1 MKSRTHQQWRELF
14 KQQADGELSVAAFCK
29 EHGIG
34 QSYFYKRKSDL
45 AVKNNERPTN
55 NFIKLKSQ
63 KKNITPVSSSIKLQ
77 YQQIRLMLPT
87 SISPGWLAEFIKAL
101 A

>member
-14 KQQADGELSVAAFCK
+14 KQQADGNLSVAAFCK
-29 EHGIG
+29 AHKIG

-45 AVKNNERPTN
+45 KIETKDLPS
-55 NFIKLKSQ
+55 NFIKVKPPT
-63 KKNITPVSSSIKLQ
+63 KNHVQAQSIKIQ
-77 YQQIRLMLPT
+77 YKQTRL
-87 SISPGWLAEFIKAL
+87 SIPPNISASWLADFVKAL

>member
-14 KQQADGELSVAAFCK
+14 KQQVDGNLSVAAFCK
-29 EHGIG
+29 EHSIG

-45 AVKNNERPTN
+45 AVKSDEGSKG
-55 NFIKLKSQ
+55 NFIQVKPLS
-63 KKNITPVSSSIKLQ
+63 KNITPSSLIKLQ
-77 YQQIRLMLPT
+77 YQQTRLMLPT
-87 SISPGWLAEFIKAL
+87 SISPSWLAEFIKAL

>member
-1 MKSRTHQQWRELF
+1 MKSRTQQEWRELF
-14 KQQADGELSVAAFCK
+14 KQQADGDLSVAVFCK

-45 AVKNNERPTN
+45 IVKNDERPTT
-55 NFIKLKSQ
+55 NFIKIKPQ
-63 KKNITPVSSSIKLQ
+63 KKNITAISAIKLQ
-77 YQQIRLMLPT
+77 HQQTRLIFPT
-87 SISPGWLAEFIKAL
+87 NISPNWLAEFIKAL

>member
-14 KQQADGELSVAAFCK
+14 KQQADGDLSVAKFC
-29 EHGIG
+29 EQHGIG

-45 AVKNNERPTN
+45 TVKNGERPAS
-55 NFIKLKSQ
+55 NFIKVKPQQ
-63 KKNITPVSSSIKLQ
+63 KNTTPAVSIKLQ
-77 YQQIRLMLPT
+77 YQQTRLHLPL
-87 SISPGWLAEFIKAL
+87 SISPSWLADFIKAL

>member
-1 MKSRTHQQWRELF
+1 MKNRTQEEWREIF
-14 KQQADGELSVAAFCK
+14 KQQANGDLSVALFCK

-45 AVKNNERPTN
+45 SAKNIQPIKTSFVKV
-55 NFIKLKSQ
+55 KSQ
-63 KKNITPVSSSIKLQ
+63 QSNTTPVTVIKLQ
-77 YQQIRLMLPT
+77 YQQTRLILPLN
-87 SISPGWLAEFIKAL
+87 ISPIWLAEFIKAL

>member
-1 MKSRTHQQWRELF
+1 MKNRSQDEWRELF
-14 KQQADGELSVAAFCK
+14 KQQTNGDLSVAAFCK

-45 AVKNNERPTN
+45 TAKKNHPLKTS
-55 NFIKLKSQ
+55 FIKVKPQ
-63 KKNITPVSSSIKLQ
+63 QGNTAPVSAIKLQ
-77 YQQIRLMLPT
+77 YQQTRLILPIN
-87 SISPGWLAEFIKAL
+87 ISPSWLAEFVKAL

>member
-14 KQQADGELSVAAFCK
+14 KQQADGHLSVAAFCK
-29 EHGIG
+29 QHGIG

-45 AVKNNERPTN
+45 TVKNSERLTT
-55 NFIKLKSQ
+55 NFIKVKPQ
-63 KKNITPVSSSIKLQ
+63 PKNITPTASIKLQ
-77 YQQIRLMLPT
+77 YQQTRLHLPT
-87 SISPGWLAEFIKAL
+87 TISPRWLAEFIKAL

>member
-14 KQQADGELSVAAFCK
+14 KQQAAGDLSVAAFCK

-45 AVKNNERPTN
+45 VVKNGKGPPTS
-55 NFIKLKSQ
+55 FIKVKPQ
-63 KKNITPVSSSIKLQ
+63 PKNITPVASIKLQ
-77 YQQIRLMLPT
+77 YHQTRLHLPLST
-87 SISPGWLAEFIKAL
+87 SPSWLAEFIKAL
-101 A
+101 T

>member
-14 KQQADGELSVAAFCK
+14 KQQATGDLSVAAFCK

-45 AVKNNERPTN
+45 AIKNNEQLTTD
-55 NFIKLKSQ
+55 FIKIKPKQ
-63 KKNITPVSSSIKLQ
+63 KIISPVTLIKLQ
-77 YQQIRLMLPT
+77 YQQTRFHFPT
-87 SISPGWLAEFIKAL
+87 TISPSWLAEFIKAL

>member
-1 MKSRTHQQWRELF
+1 VKNRTQQEWRELF
-14 KQQADGELSVAAFCK
+14 KQQAAGDLSVAAFCK

-45 AVKNNERPTN
+45 AVTDSIHSNK
-55 NFIKLKSQ
+55 NFIKVKAQHAS
-63 KKNITPVSSSIKLQ
+63 NVPSSSIKIQ
-77 YQQIRLMLPT
+77 HQQTRLHLPAT
-87 SISPGWLAEFIKAL
+87 ISAIWLAEFVKAL

>member
-14 KQQADGELSVAAFCK
+14 KQQADGDLSVAAFCK

-34 QSYFYKRKSDL
+34 QSYYYKRKIDL
-45 AVKNNERPTN
+45 AVKNDERPTS
-55 NFIKLKSQ
+55 NFIKVKPPS
-63 KKNITPVSSSIKLQ
+63 KNIIPTPSIKLQ

-87 SISPGWLAEFIKAL
+87 SISPTWLAELIKAL
-101 A
+101 T

>member
-14 KQQADGELSVAAFCK
+14 KQQAAGDLSVAEFCK
-29 EHGIG
+29 VHGIG

-45 AVKNNERPTN
+45 AVKNSKPYET
-55 NFIKLKSQ
+55 NFIKVKPQQ
-63 KKNITPVSSSIKLQ
+63 KHIATASSIKLQ
-77 YQQIRLMLPT
+77 YQQTRLILPIN
-87 SISPGWLAEFIKAL
+87 ISPSWLAEFIKAL

>member
-14 KQQADGELSVAAFCK
+14 KQQEGGDLSIAAFCK
-29 EHGIG
+29 QHGIA

-45 AVKNNERPTN
+45 AAKKNEQTSSS
-55 NFIKLKSQ
+55 FIKVKSQ
-63 KKNITPVSSSIKLQ
+63 QKSITSVASIKLQ
-77 YQQIRLMLPT
+77 YQQTRLHFPT
-87 SISPGWLAEFIKAL
+87 TTSPSWLAEFIKAL

>member
-14 KQQADGELSVAAFCK
+14 KQQADGDLSVAAFCK

-45 AVKNNERPTN
+45 TGKNGEHPTT
-55 NFIKLKSQ
+55 NFIKVKPQS
-63 KKNITPVSSSIKLQ
+63 KNITSTASIKLQ
-77 YQQIRLMLPT
+77 YQQTRLHFPL
-87 SISPGWLAEFIKAL
+87 SISPSWLAEFIKAL

>member
-14 KQQADGELSVAAFCK
+14 KQQTAGDLSVAAFCR
-29 EHGIG
+29 EHDIG

-45 AVKNNERPTN
+45 VVKIDEQLTTS
-55 NFIKLKSQ
+55 FIKVKPQ
-63 KKNITPVSSSIKLQ
+63 PKNISLVSIKLQ
-77 YQQIRLMLPT
+77 FQQTRLVFPIST
-87 SISPGWLAEFIKAL
+87 SPHWLAEFIKAL

>member
-14 KQQADGELSVAAFCK
+14 KQQSDGNLSVAAFCK
-29 EHGIG
+29 QHSIG

-45 AVKNNERPTN
+45 VAKKDKPPTT
-55 NFIKLKSQ
+55 NFIKVKPQS
-63 KKNITPVSSSIKLQ
+63 KNITSIASIKLQ
-77 YQQIRLMLPT
+77 YQQTRLHLPL
-87 SISPGWLAEFIKAL
+87 SISPSWLAEFIKAL

>member
-14 KQQADGELSVAAFCK
+14 KQQADGDLSVAAFCK
-29 EHGIG
+29 QHSIG

-45 AVKNNERPTN
+45 VAKNDERPTTD
-55 NFIKLKSQ
+55 FIKVKPQ
-63 KKNITPVSSSIKLQ
+63 PKNIPSVASIKLQ
-77 YQQIRLMLPT
+77 YQQTRLHLPMTT
-87 SISPGWLAEFIKAL
+87 SPSWLAEFIKAL

>member
-1 MKSRTHQQWRELF
+1 MKNRTHQQWRELF
-14 KQQADGELSVAAFCK
+14 KQQATGNLSVAAFCK

-45 AVKNNERPTN
+45 VIKNDECPTT
-55 NFIKLKSQ
+55 NFIKVKPQS
-63 KKNITPVSSSIKLQ
+63 KNITPVVSIKLQ
-77 YQQIRLMLPT
+77 YQQTRLHFPT
-87 SISPGWLAEFIKAL
+87 TTSPRWLAEFIKAL

>member
-14 KQQADGELSVAAFCK
+14 KQQAYGNLSVAAFCK
-29 EHGIG
+29 EHSIG

-45 AVKNNERPTN
+45 AVKNDEGSKG
-55 NFIKLKSQ
+55 NFIKVKPLS
-63 KKNITPVSSSIKLQ
+63 KNITPTALIKLQ
-77 YQQIRLMLPT
+77 YQQTRLMLPT
-87 SISPGWLAEFIKAL
+87 SISPSWLAEFIKAL

>member
-14 KQQADGELSVAAFCK
+14 KQQATGDLSVAAFCK
-29 EHGIG
+29 EHDIG

-45 AVKNNERPTN
+45 AVKNDAPSTS
-55 NFIKLKSQ
+55 NFIKVIPQ
-63 KKNITPVSSSIKLQ
+63 QKNITPISSIKIQ
-77 YQQIRLMLPT
+77 YQQSRLHFPT
-87 SISPGWLAEFIKAL
+87 TISAIWLADFIKAL

>member
-14 KQQADGELSVAAFCK
+14 RQQARGDLSVAEFCK
-29 EHGIG
+29 VHRIS

-45 AVKNNERPTN
+45 AIKADNHSPEK
-55 NFIKLKSQ
+55 FIKVKSLS
-63 KKNITPVSSSIKLQ
+63 KDIITVTSIKIQ
-77 YQQIRLMLPT
+77 HQQTQLDLPSTT
-87 SISPGWLAEFIKAL
+87 SAVWLAEFIKAL